1 MLFPLSLL
9 SCLFCCWL
17 LQGCIEIKWG
27 FVAFSLIAVALVLFN
42 IILQVFWH
50 LISVPIGF
58 CAVGKAFVVG
68 QRFGLMH
75 FSRARAHLC
84 VCVCV
89 CVCMCICTLLQL
101 ALSWWR
107 SRGCLQSAWPA
118 AAALGTTTIHTHTNN
133 FARVATFSLR
143 CKFQLQCTHTHR
155 RTYIRMHRS
164 FHNYTSAW
172 VHLIGSY
179 TVFACKAHEQKHTQ
193 THIHRQTNTH
203 THAIFMSFL
212 CALSCAA
219 ASAAA
224 ATAAAAVGA
233 AGHCLLLSNFLWEFR
248 CVYNLRL

>member
-1 MLFPLSLL
+1 MLPVLLLTFARLHRNKMGICRLFIDCSCSRLVQHYSSSILAFDFRSNWILCCWQSFCGRSTIRLNALL
-9 SCLFCCWL
+9 SSARTPMCMCVCACVSVLCSNLLSVGGALAAVCNLHDQQQQQHWL
-17 LQGCIEIKWG
+17 QQQYTHTLTTSPEWQPFR
-27 FVAFSLIAVALVLFN
+27 FVANSSSN
-42 IILQVFWH
+42 
-50 LISVPIGF
+50 
-58 CAVGKAFVVG
+58 
-68 QRFGLMH
+68 
-75 FSRARAHLC
+75 AH
-84 VCVCV
+84 
-89 CVCMCICTLLQL
+89 
-101 ALSWWR
+101 
-107 SRGCLQSAWPA
+107 
-118 AAALGTTTIHTHTNN
+118 
-133 FARVATFSLR
+133 
-143 CKFQLQCTHTHR
+143 THTHR
-155 RTYIRMHRS
+155 RTYIQMHRS